1 MKRFV
6 VAFAA
11 LLIVVFAAAACSSS
25 APSTPAQQQPAP
37 PAAQASQAPAQ
48 APAAQATAP
57 AAAKAAEAPKA
68 AAKGGQ
74 IVEVRFADA
83 KTLNS
88 ALVNDTS
95 SGDTLALMGNGLVWI
110 NPKDLLP
117 MPQLATKWDI
127 SPDGKTYTFTLRD
140 DVKFHDGQKFTADD
154 VKFTYELMLNEKV
167 NSPRRT
173 DLSVIDSITVK
184 SPTEIEFK
192 LKNVK
197 ADFLANNASYQIM
210 PKHVLEKLSPEQINT
225 ADFNTKSPVYTGAF
239 KFKEWVKDDHITLE
253 ANPDYFLGKPAVDQ
267 YVLKVV
273 KDGNVVAAQLKTG
286 ESDFGFYEAP
296 LLSEMQKQ
304 DNLNNQAFDTFN
316 FTFYTLN
323 LDKDKTTL
331 FQDKQVR
338 QALLYGLDR
347 DAMVK
352 SIMFGQGS
360 VANASQPV
368 LSWAYNAD
376 NTPKYPYD
384 PKKAEELLDAAG
396 WKKGADGIREKD
408 GKKMSFQ
415 CWTNAGNKVRESY
428 VTVMQEQWKQI
439 GVEMTPKLEEWN
451 AFLDRLTKTHDFDCF
466 LVGFAWGVDPNQRTM
481 FHTDSYKGGFNMA
494 KYSNPDL
501 DKILDDALL
510 TTDVQ
515 KRKDLYF
522 KAQQIVA
529 EDLPVTILDF
539 PKNLGAVNKKVTGL
553 APNAANYRFEAQKWG
568 LASQ

>member
-11 LLIVVFAAAACSSS
+11 LLIVVFAAASCSSSSS
-25 APSTPAQQQPAP
+25 APSAPAQAPAQ
-37 PAAQASQAPAQ
+37 PAAQATQPPSQ
-48 APAAQATAP
+48 APAAQATQAP
-57 AAAKAAEAPKA
+57 AAQAAQPA

-74 IVEVRFADA
+74 IVEVNFADA

-95 SGDTLALMGNGLVWI
+95 SAAVLAQLGNGLVWI

-117 MPQLATKWDI
+117 MPQLATKWTV

-140 DVKFHDGQKFTADD
+140 DVKFHDGQKLTADD

-173 DLSVIDSITVK
+173 DLSVIDTITVK

-197 ADFLANNASYQIM
+197 ADFLASNASYQIM
-210 PKHVLEKLSPEQINT
+210 PKHILEKLSPEQINT
-225 ADFNTKSPVYTGAF
+225 ADFNTKSPIYTGAF

-253 ANPDYFLGKPAVDQ
+253 ANPDYFLGKPNVDQ
-267 YVLKVV
+267 YIFKVV

-286 ESDFGFYEAP
+286 EADYGAYEAP

-304 DNLNNQAFDTFN
+304 DNVNNYAYDTFN

-323 LDKDKTTL
+323 LDKDKTPL

-352 SIMFGQGS
+352 AIMFGQGS
-360 VANASQPV
+360 VANASEPV

-376 NTPKYPYD
+376 NSPKYPFD

-408 GKKMSFQ
+408 GKKMSFT

-439 GVEMTPKLEEWN
+439 GVDMTPKLEEWN
-451 AFLDRLTKTHDFDCF
+451 AFLDRLTKSHDFDCF
-466 LVGFAWGVDPNQRTM
+466 LVGFSWGVDPNQRTM
-481 FHTDSYKGGFNMA
+481 FHTDSYNGGFNMA
-494 KYSNPDL
+494 KYSNPEL

-510 TTDVQ
+510 TPDVA
-515 KRKDLYF
+515 KRKELYL
-522 KAQQIVA
+522 KMQQIVA

-539 PKNLGAVNKKVTGL
+539 PKALAAVNKKVTGL
-553 APNAANYRFEAQKWG
+553 VPNASNYRWEAQKWG
-568 LASQ
+568 LTPQ

>member
-6 VAFAA
+6 VALAA
-11 LLIVVFAAAACSSS
+11 LLIIVFVAAACSSS
-25 APSTPAQQQPAP
+25 APSAPAQQPAP
-37 PAAQASQAPAQ
+37 PAAQATQAPAQ
-48 APAAQATAP
+48 APAAQATQP

-197 ADFLANNASYQIM
+197 ADFLANNAIYQIM

-225 ADFNTKSPVYTGAF
+225 ADFNTKSPIYTGPF

-253 ANPDYFLGKPAVDQ
+253 ANPDYFLGKPNVDQ

-304 DNLNNQAFDTFN
+304 DNVNNYAFDTFN

-323 LDKDKTTL
+323 LDPAKTTL

-360 VANASQPV
+360 VANASEPV
-368 LSWAYNAD
+368 LSWAYNP
-376 NTPKYPYD
+376 NTQPQYPYD
-384 PKKAEELLDAAG
+384 AKKAEELLDAAG

-408 GKKMSFQ
+408 GKKLSFQ

-466 LVGFAWGVDPNQRTM
+466 LVGFQWGVDPNQRTM
-481 FHTDSYKGGFNMA
+481 FHSDSYKGGFNMA
-494 KYSNPDL
+494 KYSNPEL

-522 KAQQIVA
+522 KMQQIVA

-539 PKNLGAVNKKVTGL
+539 PKNLGAVSKKVTGL
-553 APNAANYRFEAQKWG
+553 VPNAPNYRFEAPKWG
-568 LASQ
+568 VTPQ